1 MTMPIT
7 ELAHLPLLPSSSSI
21 PRGEEESGL
30 TPAFLDAI
38 RKVLKTQDAWCA
50 ENPTAG
56 SPNKKPSARGVGLFV
71 RVDDPLSLLLTAH
84 WDSMAHH
91 DEWIQSQA
99 NRDGLGLLASCLDM
113 PRVSLFHVDDVEAFT
128 GSEATAAEGETP
140 TLSADYVSV
149 SRFIVAADNKVDFE
163 RAWDK
168 AGPVLR
174 EFVSPYV
181 HRGGWRIEKEEG
193 SGNKDEFVLIGGW
206 DSPAREAEFVK
217 SKGYAEYDKAMSTVL
232 LGRDTK
238 FYRRLL

>member
-128 GSEATAAEGETP
+128 GSEATAAEG
-140 TLSADYVSV
+140 
-149 SRFIVAADNKVDFE
+149 R
-163 RAWDK
+163 
-168 AGPVLR
+168 
-174 EFVSPYV
+174 
-181 HRGGWRIEKEEG
+181 
-193 SGNKDEFVLIGGW
+193 
-206 DSPAREAEFVK
+206 
-217 SKGYAEYDKAMSTVL
+217 
-232 LGRDTK
+232 
-238 FYRRLL
+238 RRL